1 MAFAAPACLG
11 ISKGSHPNR
20 TVTLRFAHSRPPFA
34 PAPVDLP
41 ADPAPLGSGPT
52 PSATPRAS
60 FSPPRP
66 FASAE
71 TKNDPYMADRKL
83 QSLATPAPPSPHES
97 HAATVAVVVVSCQR
111 GRVRAGAERGG
122 RRHRIAWHAWRWA
135 VVPVETQFFRAG
147 RGMRPTFCGSWCQRS
162 SSMFCKHGALP
173 RTPTRAVAVA
183 GRSVA

>member
-1 MAFAAPACLG
+1 MRNFFVLPQRSNEKTFDPDAAVPG
-11 ISKGSHPNR
+11 YPSHREGPWSHPNR
-20 TVTLRFAHSRPPFA
+20 PVTLRFAHSRPPFA

-41 ADPAPLGSGPT
+41 ADPAPPGSGPT

-97 HAATVAVVVVSCQR
+97 HAATVAVVVINRQR
-111 GRVRAGAERGG
+111 GRVRPGAERGG

-135 VVPVETQFFRAG
+135 VVAVATPFFRAG
-147 RGMRPTFCGSWCQRS
+147 PRMARLFVVLGCQS
-162 SSMFCKHGALP
+162 PFSMFF
-173 RTPTRAVAVA
+173 
-183 GRSVA
+183 